1 LGLLWFFQLKHQAFL
16 LRSYYMT
23 AAAAAPSGVAYVET
37 AAGLDFA
44 RVWSSILAIAGE
56 NSPKSILFVS
66 PGPQQGASTLAC
78 GSALTAAQATP
89 ELRLGLLDCNFRA
102 PAMEKLLRVPAS
114 PGAVDALAGTTDPG
128 ELGYSLGVHANLQV
142 IPAGQV
148 NADPL
153 ALFRRDATLG
163 LVKALTSRFDILLVD
178 TAPVNYY
185 PEAQILAPMVD
196 AVVMVIDVGRI
207 PREAVAKA
215 KQIIQATGANLL
227 GTVLNRRRHPV
238 PGILYSRV

>member
-1 LGLLWFFQLKHQAFL
+1 
-16 LRSYYMT
+16 MT
-23 AAAAAPSGVAYVET
+23 AAAAAPSGVAHVKT
-37 AAGLDFA
+37 SAGLDFA
-44 RVWSSILAIAGE
+44 RVWSSILSNAGQKP
-56 NSPKSILFVS
+56 PKSILFVS
-66 PGPQQGASTLAC
+66 PGPRQGASTLTC
-78 GSALTAAQATP
+78 GSALTAAQANP
-89 ELRLGLLDCNFRA
+89 DLRLGLLDCNFRA
-102 PAMEKLLRVPAS
+102 PAMERLLRVPGS
-114 PGAVDALAGTTDPG
+114 PGAVDALSGTTDPG

-153 ALFRRDATLG
+153 GLLRRQAMVG

-185 PEAQILAPMVD
+185 PDAQIIAPLFD
-196 AVVMVIDVGRI
+196 AVVLVIDVSRA

-238 PGILYSRV
+238 PGFLYSRV